1 MKMENIEVFVNTNG
15 KVVLFQESVDRYGDD
30 QLVFLDADQVDLIVN
45 WMVIEKDRIVAQ
57 KLAGI
62 PFEAEKETD
71 SQPTLTGL
79 EIQDGGA

>member
-1 MKMENIEVFVNTNG
+1 MKMENIEVFVNANG

-62 PFEAEKETD
+62 PFETEKVTD